1 MCVSIPDCLGVCMRA
16 CVSACHFTRRETW
29 GSARL
34 SQNAVNSC
42 HGNRCPVSVTMTT
55 LTSSLCHISL
65 LFHMSPARFRGVLCF
80 IRHVDLFG
88 DISCCVPLLK
98 LQHFIKSWLSCLLLG
113 LFFKWWKK
121 NRGMREERR
130 NEGGWLRRYRRMEK
144 RQNDGGT
151 IAIFTQIWNA
161 TRCG

>member
-1 MCVSIPDCLGVCMRA
+1 MCVCVCVCICVCMCVSIPDCLGVCMRA

-55 LTSSLCHISL
+55 LTSSLCHFSL
-65 LFHMSPARFRGVLCF
+65 LFHMSPALFRGVLCF

-113 LFFKWWKK
+113 LFL
-121 NRGMREERR
+121 NGERR
-130 NEGGWLRRYRRMEK
+130 IEGWERRDGMKEG
-144 RQNDGGT
+144 DWGGT
-151 IAIFTQIWNA
+151 EGW
-161 TRCG
+161 RRDRMMVGR